1 MEKNRCIVVDDEPA
15 AHYVL
20 VNYIERSADLELVA
34 QCYNAFEALEY
45 LRNNRVDL
53 IFLDIDMPEITG
65 MEFLKMLDNPP
76 KTILTTAYS
85 EYALESYDYGV
96 VDYLLKP
103 ISFPRFFKA
112 VQRFLSFN
120 QSTISQEEEPKTIS
134 IRMDGRLI
142 EVKLAQIDFIQS
154 FGNYV
159 KIVTPAQ
166 TYLTASTTQQIL
178 TQVPASKF
186 VRIHKSY
193 IASINKVSKYE
204 HGMVQIN
211 NMSLPVGITFRRELQ
226 DRLGNRQD

>member
-1 MEKNRCIVVDDEPA
+1 MDKNRCIVVDDEPA

-76 KTILTTAYS
+76 KIILTTAYS

-112 VQRFLSFN
+112 LQRFLSYN
-120 QSTISQEEEPKTIS
+120 NSAIPSEDEPKTIS

-142 EVKLAQIDFIQS
+142 DIKLSQIDFIQS

-166 TYLTASTTQQIL
+166 TYLTAITTQQIL
-178 TQVPASKF
+178 KQLPASKF

-204 HGMVQIN
+204 HGLVQIN
-211 NMSLPVGITFRRELQ
+211 NMNLPVGITFRRELQ
-226 DRLGNRQD
+226 EKLENT

>member
-1 MEKNRCIVVDDEPA
+1 
-15 AHYVL
+15 
-20 VNYIERSADLELVA
+20 
-34 QCYNAFEALEY
+34 
-45 LRNNRVDL
+45 
-53 IFLDIDMPEITG
+53 MPEING
-65 MEFLKMLDNPP
+65 MEFLKMLDKPP

-112 VQRFLSFN
+112 VQRFLSYN
-120 QSTISQEEEPKTIS
+120 TVVIPQEDEPKYIS
-134 IRMDGRLI
+134 IRMDGRVI
-142 EVKLAQIDFIQS
+142 DVKLSQIDFIQS

-159 KIVTPAQ
+159 KIVTPNQ
-166 TYLTASTTQQIL
+166 TFLTASTTQQIL

-186 VRIHKSY
+186 IRIHKSY

-211 NMSLPVGITFRRELQ
+211 DATLPVGITFRRELQ
-226 DRLGNRQD
+226 ERLGNK

>member
-103 ISFPRFFKA
+103 ISFPRFIKA

-120 QSTISQEEEPKTIS
+120 QSIIPQEEEPKTIS

-142 EVKLAQIDFIQS
+142 EVKLSQIDFIQS

-226 DRLGNRQD
+226 ERLGNR

>member
-1 MEKNRCIVVDDEPA
+1 MEKKRCIVVDDEPA

-34 QCYNAFEALEY
+34 QCYNAFEALEF
-45 LRNNRVDL
+45 LRNDKVDL

-112 VQRFLSFN
+112 IQRFLSYTN
-120 QSTISQEEEPKTIS
+120 TTLISQEEEPKTIS

-159 KIVTPAQ
+159 KIVTAAQ

-178 TQVPASKF
+178 KQVPASKF

-211 NMSLPVGITFRRELQ
+211 NMNLPVGITFRRELQ
-226 DRLGNRQD
+226 ERLGNR

>member
-1 MEKNRCIVVDDEPA
+1 MDKNRCIVVDDEPA

-76 KTILTTAYS
+76 KIILTTAYS

-112 VQRFLSFN
+112 LQRFLSYN
-120 QSTISQEEEPKTIS
+120 NSVIPSEDEPKTIS

-142 EVKLAQIDFIQS
+142 DIKLSQIDFIQS

-166 TYLTASTTQQIL
+166 TYLTAITTQQIL
-178 TQVPASKF
+178 KKLPASKF

-204 HGMVQIN
+204 HGLVQIN
-211 NMSLPVGITFRRELQ
+211 NMNLPVGITFRRELHEK
-226 DRLGNRQD
+226 LENT

>member
-20 VNYIERSADLELVA
+20 VNYIERSADLKLVA

-103 ISFPRFFKA
+103 ISFPRFIKA

-120 QSTISQEEEPKTIS
+120 QSIIPQEEEPKTIS

-142 EVKLAQIDFIQS
+142 EVKLSQIDFIQS

-226 DRLGNRQD
+226 ERLGNR

>member
-1 MEKNRCIVVDDEPA
+1 MNKNSCIVVDDEPA

-20 VNYIERSADLELVA
+20 VNYIERSANLQLVA
-34 QCYNAFEALEY
+34 QCYNAFEALEF
-45 LRNNRVDL
+45 LRENKVDL
-53 IFLDIDMPEITG
+53 IFLDIEMPEING

-112 VQRFLSFN
+112 VQRFLSYN
-120 QSTISQEEEPKTIS
+120 NTVVTPQEDESKSIS
-134 IRMDGRLI
+134 IRMDGRVI
-142 EVKLAQIDFIQS
+142 DVKLSQIDFIQS

-159 KIVTPAQ
+159 KIVTPNQ
-166 TYLTASTTQQIL
+166 TFLTASTTQQIL

-186 VRIHKSY
+186 IRIHKSY

-211 NMSLPVGITFRRELQ
+211 NTSIPVGITFRRELQ
-226 DRLGNRQD
+226 ERLANK

>member
-20 VNYIERSADLELVA
+20 VNYIERSADLKLVA

-103 ISFPRFFKA
+103 ISFPRFIKA

-120 QSTISQEEEPKTIS
+120 QSTIPQEEEPKTIS

-142 EVKLAQIDFIQS
+142 EVKLSQIDFIQS

-211 NMSLPVGITFRRELQ
+211 VMSLPVGITFRRELQ
-226 DRLGNRQD
+226 ERLGNR

>member
-1 MEKNRCIVVDDEPA
+1 MDKNRCIVVDDEPA

-76 KTILTTAYS
+76 KIILTTAYS

-112 VQRFLSFN
+112 LQRFLSYN
-120 QSTISQEEEPKTIS
+120 NSVIPSEDEPKTIS
-134 IRMDGRLI
+134 IRMNGRLI
-142 EVKLAQIDFIQS
+142 DIKLSQIDFIQS

-166 TYLTASTTQQIL
+166 TYLTAITTQQIL
-178 TQVPASKF
+178 KQLPASKF

-204 HGMVQIN
+204 HGLVQIN
-211 NMSLPVGITFRRELQ
+211 NMNLPVGITFRRELQ
-226 DRLGNRQD
+226 EKLENT

>member
-1 MEKNRCIVVDDEPA
+1 MDKNRCIVVDDEPA

-76 KTILTTAYS
+76 KIILTTAYS

-112 VQRFLSFN
+112 LQRFLSYN
-120 QSTISQEEEPKTIS
+120 NSVIPSEDEPKTIS

-142 EVKLAQIDFIQS
+142 DIKLSQIDFIQS

-166 TYLTASTTQQIL
+166 TYLTAITTQQIL
-178 TQVPASKF
+178 KQLPASKF

-204 HGMVQIN
+204 HGLVQIN
-211 NMSLPVGITFRRELQ
+211 NMNLPVGITFRRELQ
-226 DRLGNRQD
+226 EKLENT

>member
-1 MEKNRCIVVDDEPA
+1 MDKNRCIVVDDEPA

-53 IFLDIDMPEITG
+53 IFLDIDMPEING

-76 KTILTTAYS
+76 KIILTTAYS

-112 VQRFLSFN
+112 LQRFLSYN
-120 QSTISQEEEPKTIS
+120 NSVIPSEDEPKTIS

-142 EVKLAQIDFIQS
+142 DIKLSQIDFIQS

-166 TYLTASTTQQIL
+166 TYLTAITTQQIL
-178 TQVPASKF
+178 KQLPASKF

-204 HGMVQIN
+204 HGLVQIN
-211 NMSLPVGITFRRELQ
+211 NMNLPVGITFRRELQ
-226 DRLGNRQD
+226 EKLENT

>member
-1 MEKNRCIVVDDEPA
+1 MDKNRCIVVDDEPA

-45 LRNNRVDL
+45 MRNNRVDL

-76 KTILTTAYS
+76 KIILTTAYS
-85 EYALESYDYGV
+85 EYALESYNYGV

-112 VQRFLSFN
+112 LQRFLSYN
-120 QSTISQEEEPKTIS
+120 NSVIPSEDEPKTIS
-134 IRMDGRLI
+134 IRMNGRLI
-142 EVKLAQIDFIQS
+142 EIKLSQIDFIQS

-166 TYLTASTTQQIL
+166 TYLTAITTQQIL
-178 TQVPASKF
+178 KQLPASKF

-204 HGMVQIN
+204 HGLVQIN
-211 NMSLPVGITFRRELQ
+211 NMNLPVGITFRRELQ
-226 DRLGNRQD
+226 EKLENT

>member
-45 LRNNRVDL
+45 LRNNKVDL

-112 VQRFLSFN
+112 VQRFISYN
-120 QSTISQEEEPKTIS
+120 STVIPPEDEPKTIS
-134 IRMDGRLI
+134 VRMDGRLI
-142 EVKLAQIDFIQS
+142 EIKLSQIDFIQS

-159 KIVTPAQ
+159 KIVTPTK
-166 TYLTASTTQQIL
+166 TYLTAITTQQIL
-178 TQVPASKF
+178 KQLPASKF

-204 HGMVQIN
+204 HGLVQIN
-211 NMSLPVGITFRRELQ
+211 NMNLPVGITFRRELQ
-226 DRLGNRQD
+226 EKLENT

>member
-1 MEKNRCIVVDDEPA
+1 MDKNRCIVVDDEPA

-76 KTILTTAYS
+76 KIILTTAYS

-112 VQRFLSFN
+112 LQRFLSYN
-120 QSTISQEEEPKTIS
+120 NSAIPPEDEPKTIS

-142 EVKLAQIDFIQS
+142 EIKLSQIDFIQS

-166 TYLTASTTQQIL
+166 TYLTAITTQQIL
-178 TQVPASKF
+178 KQLPASKF

-204 HGMVQIN
+204 HGLVKIN
-211 NMSLPVGITFRRELQ
+211 NMNLPVGITFRRELQ
-226 DRLGNRQD
+226 EKLENT

>member
-1 MEKNRCIVVDDEPA
+1 MDKNRCIVVDDEPA

-45 LRNNRVDL
+45 LRNNRVNL

-76 KTILTTAYS
+76 KIILTTAYS

-112 VQRFLSFN
+112 LQRFLSYN
-120 QSTISQEEEPKTIS
+120 NSVIPSEDEPKTIS

-142 EVKLAQIDFIQS
+142 DIKLSQIDFIQS

-166 TYLTASTTQQIL
+166 TYLTAITTQQIL
-178 TQVPASKF
+178 KQLPASKF

-204 HGMVQIN
+204 HGLVQIN
-211 NMSLPVGITFRRELQ
+211 NMNLPVGITFRRELQ
-226 DRLGNRQD
+226 EKLENT

>member
-96 VDYLLKP
+96 IDYLLKP

-112 VQRFLSFN
+112 VQRFLSYTSN
-120 QSTISQEEEPKTIS
+120 LTQQEEEPKTIS

-142 EVKLAQIDFIQS
+142 EVKLSQIDFIQS

-226 DRLGNRQD
+226 ERLGNR

>member
-1 MEKNRCIVVDDEPA
+1 MDKNRCIVVDDEPA

-45 LRNNRVDL
+45 MRNNRVDL

-76 KTILTTAYS
+76 KIILTTAYS

-112 VQRFLSFN
+112 LQRFLSYN
-120 QSTISQEEEPKTIS
+120 NSVIPSEDEPKTIS
-134 IRMDGRLI
+134 IRMNGRLI
-142 EVKLAQIDFIQS
+142 EIKLSQIDFIQS

-166 TYLTASTTQQIL
+166 TYLTAITTQQIL
-178 TQVPASKF
+178 KQLPASKF

-204 HGMVQIN
+204 HGLVQIN
-211 NMSLPVGITFRRELQ
+211 NMNLPVGITFRRELQ
-226 DRLGNRQD
+226 EKLENT

>member
-1 MEKNRCIVVDDEPA
+1 
-15 AHYVL
+15 
-20 VNYIERSADLELVA
+20 
-34 QCYNAFEALEY
+34 
-45 LRNNRVDL
+45 
-53 IFLDIDMPEITG
+53 MPEING

-112 VQRFLSFN
+112 VQRFLSYN
-120 QSTISQEEEPKTIS
+120 TVLSPQEEEPKSIS
-134 IRMDGRLI
+134 IRMDGRII
-142 EVKLAQIDFIQS
+142 EVKLSQIDFIQS

-159 KIVTPAQ
+159 KIVTPGQ
-166 TYLTASTTQQIL
+166 TFLTASTTQQIL

-193 IASINKVSKYE
+193 IASINKVIKYE

-211 NMSLPVGITFRRELQ
+211 NTSLPVGITFRRELQ
-226 DRLGNRQD
+226 ERLANK

>member
-1 MEKNRCIVVDDEPA
+1 MDKNRCIVVDDEPA

-76 KTILTTAYS
+76 KIILTTAYS

-112 VQRFLSFN
+112 LQRFLSYN
-120 QSTISQEEEPKTIS
+120 NSVIPSEDEPKTIS

-142 EVKLAQIDFIQS
+142 EIKLSQIDFIQS

-166 TYLTASTTQQIL
+166 TYLTAITTQQIL
-178 TQVPASKF
+178 KQLPASKF

-204 HGMVQIN
+204 HGLVQIN
-211 NMSLPVGITFRRELQ
+211 NMNLPVGITFRRELQ
-226 DRLGNRQD
+226 EKLENT